1 MYKTTFAVGTALGC
15 AVLTMIGCSDGQQT
29 PPLAPAAP
37 LISTAGS
44 AAKPAEPGA
53 ASDRMLFQVRLK
65 PEGDSRAV
73 GVMLFEIVGGY
84 FTARVH
90 AAGVEPLQR
99 IPQHI
104 HLNPTC
110 SPGGGILLNL
120 DQTLTVAGEGPG
132 VGTGYPLA
140 NAGGVVN
147 YEASRPL
154 TELITAVNAYFP
166 TADVQTV
173 ENLLAFL
180 DLEDRNAHM
189 HVAFGPPFPAVNCG
203 EIERIN

>member
-1 MYKTTFAVGTALGC
+1 MDKTTFAVGTALGC
-15 AVLTMIGCSDGQQT
+15 AVLTMIGCSDGQPT

-44 AAKPAEPGA
+44 AAQPGAPGA

-65 PEGDSRAV
+65 PQGDSRAV

-90 AAGVEPLQR
+90 AAGVEPLER

-132 VGTGYPLA
+132 VGIAYPLA

-147 YEASRPL
+147 YEARRPL
-154 TELITAVNAYFP
+154 TELITAVNTHFP
-166 TADVQTV
+166 AADVQTV
-173 ENLLAFL
+173 EDLLAFL